1 MAEKIFLRINQIQA
15 TDSIDNLVKFSV
27 GRCHSL
33 SGDRNAQYAMDLVQP
48 YRLIFTNAGGTIH
61 IAQIIE
67 IIDYH

>member
-1 MAEKIFLRINQIQA
+1 MAEKIFMRIGEIQSA
-15 TDSIDNLVKFSV
+15 DSIEDLVKFSV

-48 YRLIFTNAGGTIH
+48 YRLIFINVGDTIQ